1 MNTLACEQVLG
12 TPSGCFTT
20 LFQKKVQ
27 IPLVSSVVQMINEM
41 LDEREGNRDAEGNCM
56 CMWMC
61 VQKSEENEYTP
72 KC

>member
-1 MNTLACEQVLG
+1 
-12 TPSGCFTT
+12 
-20 LFQKKVQ
+20 
-27 IPLVSSVVQMINEM
+27 MINEM